1 MAQETLGRVILTVL
15 HSLAGMIS
23 LLPSRAVYW
32 MGAALGRF
40 LFAVGFRRKVVER
53 NLLLAFPGDS
63 QEVAS
68 LRSRLLAEAFRHL
81 GQVFLEIFLLF
92 GFFDRYVRRNIRV
105 RGIENW
111 AKAKESGKGVIFL
124 ASHVGNWELMAA
136 GFADAGDPVMLVTK
150 HLKPEWFHRAIERAR
165 GRAGVLATY
174 EPRTLKDVFRH
185 LAKNGTVGMV
195 LDQYTGPPVGVR
207 VPFFG
212 IPVGTNLGLATVA
225 RRTGAPVVP
234 IMNHRLADGSF
245 EVEIFPA
252 LQWIPDEHPDVEL
265 ARNTAAYSAILE
277 GQVRLYPGQWLWSH
291 QRFKGDLSPLRE
303 GEWEEGRARRA
314 RL

>member
-1 MAQETLGRVILTVL
+1 MAQEALGRVILIFLHTIAGTV
-15 HSLAGMIS
+15 S
-23 LLPSRAVYW
+23 LLPSRGVSW
-32 MGAALGRF
+32 IGAGLGR
-40 LFAVGFRRKVVER
+40 LLLMLGFRRKVVER
-53 NLLLAFPGDS
+53 NLLLAFPGES
-63 QEVAS
+63 PEHAET
-68 LRSRLLAEAFRHL
+68 RLQLLGEAFQHL
-81 GQVFLEIFLLF
+81 GRVFLEIFLLF
-92 GFFDRYVRRNIRV
+92 GFFDRYAKRNIRV
-105 RGIENW
+105 RGLEHW
-111 AKAKESGKGVIFL
+111 TRAKESGKGVIFL

-136 GFADAGDPVMLVTK
+136 GFADVGDPVMLVTK

-174 EPRTLKDVFRH
+174 EPRTLKDVFRQ

-225 RRTGAPVVP
+225 RRTGAPVLP
-234 IMNHRLADGSF
+234 ILNHRLADGSF

-265 ARNTAAYSAILE
+265 ARNTAAYAAILE
-277 GQVRLYPGQWLWSH
+277 GQVRRYPGQWLWSH

>member
-1 MAQETLGRVILTVL
+1 MAQEALGRIVL
-15 HSLAGMIS
+15 FCLHGLAGVIS
-23 LLPSRAVYW
+23 LFPSWMVYGL
-32 MGAALGRF
+32 GAALGRF
-40 LFAVGFRRKVVER
+40 LLVLGFRRKVIER
-53 NLLLAFPGDS
+53 NLHLAFPGES
-63 QEVAS
+63 TEAVAN
-68 LRSRLLAEAFRHL
+68 RSELLPQAFHHL
-81 GQVFLEIFLLF
+81 GRVFIEIFLLF
-92 GFFDRYVRRNIRV
+92 GFFDRYTRKNVRV
-105 RGIENW
+105 RGRENW
-111 AKAKESGKGVIFL
+111 AKAREGGKGVIFL
-124 ASHVGNWELMAA
+124 ACHVGNWELMAA
-136 GFADAGDPVMLVTK
+136 GFADGGEPVMLVTK

-165 GRAGVLATY
+165 ARAGVVATY

-185 LAKNGTVGMV
+185 LSKNGTVGMV

-234 IMNHRLADGSF
+234 IFNHRLPDGSF
-245 EVEIFPA
+245 EVEILPA

-265 ARNTAAYSAILE
+265 ARNTAAYSALLE

-303 GEWEEGRARRA
+303 REWEEGRARRA